1 MGQPVRVR
9 VSPFAPQKT
18 GTAMNDLNI
27 TVTEKRG
34 LKKEIRISVP
44 LSAIEDQKTR
54 RFTQIA
60 KTAKLPGFRPGK
72 VPDKI
77 IHQKYGD
84 KVIQEV
90 LSDLLDSTYIESIR
104 EKNLKPA
111 GPPEV
116 KIDEYVDGKDFAYTA
131 TIEVYPEFKL
141 NGLEKISV
149 EKPKVEIG
157 QKDINAMIENLQKQ
171 RGTWNPVERPSEKDD
186 QLLVD
191 FEGKIDGKVFEGG
204 VAKDFVMTLGNGQM
218 LPEFDEALLNATVNQ
233 DKEIK
238 LTFPGNY
245 HQEELANKKAVFSVS
260 VKEIKE
266 LKMAEIDEKFVRSF
280 GVESGDAKDLIDEVK
295 TSMEKELKAKINDE
309 IRQNLMVYLREKNSI
324 EIPEVMVHQEAH
336 ALQKDW
342 MSQAGIEKV
351 EEAPELK
358 NFEKIAKERVQLG
371 LLVNEL
377 VRVQEIKVDQDRV
390 KTKLE
395 EVTNRYPKPEEIRKM
410 YEQTPQ
416 LMDQIRSAVIEDL
429 VIDWLI
435 ERTEFQNKEVE
446 FKELMNRS

>member
-1 MGQPVRVR
+1 
-9 VSPFAPQKT
+9 
-18 GTAMNDLNI
+18 
-27 TVTEKRG
+27 
-34 LKKEIRISVP
+34 
-44 LSAIEDQKTR
+44 
-54 RFTQIA
+54 
-60 KTAKLPGFRPGK
+60 
-72 VPDKI
+72 
-77 IHQKYGD
+77 
-84 KVIQEV
+84 
-90 LSDLLDSTYIESIR
+90 
-104 EKNLKPA
+104 
-111 GPPEV
+111 
-116 KIDEYVDGKDFAYTA
+116 
-131 TIEVYPEFKL
+131 
-141 NGLEKISV
+141 
-149 EKPKVEIG
+149 
-157 QKDINAMIENLQKQ
+157 
-171 RGTWNPVERPSEKDD
+171 
-186 QLLVD
+186 
-191 FEGKIDGKVFEGG
+191 
-204 VAKDFVMTLGNGQM
+204 MTLGNGQM

-266 LKMAEIDEKFVRSF
+266 LKMAEIDETFVRSF

-342 MSQAGIEKV
+342 MRQAGIE
-351 EEAPELK
+351 EAEQAPELE

-429 VIDWLI
+429 VIDWLM

>member
-1 MGQPVRVR
+1 
-9 VSPFAPQKT
+9 
-18 GTAMNDLNI
+18 
-27 TVTEKRG
+27 
-34 LKKEIRISVP
+34 
-44 LSAIEDQKTR
+44 
-54 RFTQIA
+54 
-60 KTAKLPGFRPGK
+60 
-72 VPDKI
+72 
-77 IHQKYGD
+77 
-84 KVIQEV
+84 
-90 LSDLLDSTYIESIR
+90 
-104 EKNLKPA
+104 
-111 GPPEV
+111 
-116 KIDEYVDGKDFAYTA
+116 
-131 TIEVYPEFKL
+131 
-141 NGLEKISV
+141 
-149 EKPKVEIG
+149 
-157 QKDINAMIENLQKQ
+157 MIENLQKQ

-204 VAKDFVMTLGNGQM
+204 AAKDFIMTLGNGQM
-218 LPEFDEALLNATVNQ
+218 LPEFDEALLNVTVNQ

-266 LKMAEIDEKFVRSF
+266 LKVAEIDETFVRSF

-309 IRQNLMVYLREKNSI
+309 IRQNLMVYLREKNAI
-324 EIPEVMVHQEAH
+324 EIPEVMVHQEVH

-342 MSQAGIEKV
+342 MRQAGIE
-351 EEAPELK
+351 EAEQAPELE

>member
-34 LKKEIRISVP
+34 LKKEIRILVP

-131 TIEVYPEFKL
+131 TIEVFPEFKL
-141 NGLEKISV
+141 KGLEKISV
-149 EKPKVEIG
+149 EKPKVEIV

-171 RGTWNPVERPSEKDD
+171 RGTWNPVERPSKKDD

-218 LPEFDEALLNATVNQ
+218 LPEFDEALLNVTVNQ

-266 LKMAEIDEKFVRSF
+266 LKMAEIDETFVRSF

>member
-1 MGQPVRVR
+1 MKDLKINV
-9 VSPFAPQKT
+9 
-18 GTAMNDLNI
+18 ND
-27 TVTEKRG
+27 KAG

-44 LSAIEDQKTR
+44 FSAIEEKKTSR
-54 RFTQIA
+54 LTQIA
-60 KTAKLPGFRPGK
+60 KTAKIPGFRPGK
-72 VPDKI
+72 VPDKV
-77 IHQKYGD
+77 IHQQYGN

-116 KIDEYVDGKDFAYTA
+116 KIDEYIDGKDFTYTA
-131 TIEVYPEFKL
+131 TIEVYPEFEL
-141 NGLEKISV
+141 NGMEKISV
-149 EKPKVEIG
+149 EKPKVKIA
-157 QKDINAMIENLQKQ
+157 QKDINSMIENLQKQ
-171 RGTWNPVERPSEKDD
+171 RGIWNPVERPSEKYD

-191 FEGKIDGKVFEGG
+191 FEGKIDGEVFEGS

-218 LPEFDEALLNATVNQ
+218 LPEFDEALLNVTVNQ
-233 DKEIK
+233 DKEIQ

-245 HQEELANKKAVFSVS
+245 HKEELANKKAVFSVS

-266 LKMAEIDEKFVRSF
+266 LKVAEIDETFVRSF

-295 TSMEKELKAKINDE
+295 TSMEKELEAKIKDE

-342 MSQAGIEKV
+342 MRQAGIE
-351 EEAPELK
+351 EAEQAPELE

-390 KTKLE
+390 ETKLE

-416 LMDQIRSAVIEDL
+416 LMDQLRSAVIEDL
-429 VIDWLI
+429 VVDWLM

>member
-1 MGQPVRVR
+1 
-9 VSPFAPQKT
+9 
-18 GTAMNDLNI
+18 MNDLNI

-44 LSAIEDQKTR
+44 LSAIEAQKTR

-116 KIDEYVDGKDFAYTA
+116 KIDEFVDGQDFAYTA
-131 TIEVYPEFKL
+131 TIEVYPEFEL

-149 EKPKVEIG
+149 EKPKVEIA

-204 VAKDFVMTLGNGQM
+204 VAKDFVMTLGNRQM
-218 LPEFDEALLNATVNQ
+218 LPEFDEALLNVTVNQ

-245 HQEELANKKAVFSVS
+245 HKEELANKKAVFSVS

-266 LKMAEIDEKFVRSF
+266 LKMAEIDETFVRSF

-342 MSQAGIEKV
+342 MSQAGIKKV

-390 KTKLE
+390 KIKLE

-429 VIDWLI
+429 VIDWLM

>member
-1 MGQPVRVR
+1 MKDLKINV
-9 VSPFAPQKT
+9 
-18 GTAMNDLNI
+18 ND
-27 TVTEKRG
+27 KAG
-34 LKKEIRISVP
+34 LKKEIRIAVP
-44 LSAIEDQKTR
+44 FSTIEEKRTS
-54 RFTQIA
+54 RFAQIA

-72 VPDKI
+72 VPDKV
-77 IHQKYGD
+77 IHQQYGG

-90 LSDLLDSTYIESIR
+90 LTDLLDSTYIESIR

-116 KIDEYVDGKDFAYTA
+116 KIDEYVDGKDFTFTA

-141 NGLEKISV
+141 RGLDAISV
-149 EKPKVEIG
+149 EKPKVEIS

-171 RGTWNPVERPSEKDD
+171 RGTWNPVERPSEEGD
-186 QLLVD
+186 QLLVN
-191 FEGKIDGKVFEGG
+191 FEGKIDGEVFEGG
-204 VAKDFVMTLGNGQM
+204 AAKDFVMTLGSGQM
-218 LPEFDEALLNATVNQ
+218 LPEFDDALLNVTANQ
-233 DKEIK
+233 DKEIQ
-238 LTFPGNY
+238 LTFPDNY
-245 HQEELANKKAVFSVS
+245 HKEELAKKKAVFSVS
-260 VKEIKE
+260 VKEVKALE
-266 LKMAEIDEKFVRSF
+266 VAEIDETFVRSF
-280 GVESGDAKDLIDEVK
+280 GVETGDAKDLIDEIK
-295 TSMEKELKAKINDE
+295 ASMEKELEAKINDE
-309 IRQNLMVYLREKNSI
+309 VKKNLMTYLSENNSI

-358 NFEKIAKERVQLG
+358 NFESIAKERVQLG

-395 EVTNRYPKPEEIRKM
+395 EITNRYPNPEEIRKM

-416 LMDQIRSAVIEDL
+416 LMDQIKSAVVEDL
-429 VIDWLI
+429 VIEWLI
-435 ERTEFQNKEVE
+435 ERTDFQNKAVE

>member
-1 MGQPVRVR
+1 
-9 VSPFAPQKT
+9 
-18 GTAMNDLNI
+18 MNDLNI

-141 NGLEKISV
+141 KGLEKISV
-149 EKPKVEIG
+149 EKPKVEIS

-171 RGTWNPVERPSEKDD
+171 RGTWNPVERPSKKDD

-191 FEGKIDGKVFEGG
+191 FEGKIDGEVFEGG

-218 LPEFDEALLNATVNQ
+218 LPEFDEALLNVTVNQ
-233 DKEIK
+233 DKEIQ

-245 HQEELANKKAVFSVS
+245 HKDELANKKAVFSVS

-266 LKMAEIDEKFVRSF
+266 LKMAEIDETFVHSF
-280 GVESGDAKDLIDEVK
+280 GIESGDAKDLIDEVK

-342 MSQAGIEKV
+342 MRQAGIE
-351 EEAPELK
+351 EAEQAPELE

-429 VIDWLI
+429 VIDWLM

>member
-1 MGQPVRVR
+1 MKDLKINVND
-9 VSPFAPQKT
+9 KT
-18 GTAMNDLNI
+18 
-27 TVTEKRG
+27 G

-44 LSAIEDQKTR
+44 FSAIEEKRTS
-54 RFTQIA
+54 RFIQIA

-72 VPDKI
+72 VPDKV
-77 IHQKYGD
+77 IHQQYGG

-90 LSDLLDSTYIESIR
+90 LSDFLDSTYIESIR

-116 KIDEYVDGKDFAYTA
+116 KIDEYIDGKDFTYTA
-131 TIEVYPEFKL
+131 TIEVYPEFEL
-141 NGLEKISV
+141 RGLDKISV
-149 EKPKVEIG
+149 EKPKVEIS
-157 QKDINAMIENLQKQ
+157 QKEINAMIENLQKQ
-171 RGTWNPVERPSEKDD
+171 RGTWNPVERPSEKED
-186 QLLVD
+186 QLIVD
-191 FEGKIDGKVFEGG
+191 FEGKIDGEVFEGG
-204 VAKDFVMTLGNGQM
+204 AAQDFVMTLGNGQM
-218 LPEFDEALLNATVNQ
+218 LPEFDDALLNVKANE
-233 DKEIK
+233 DKEIQ
-238 LTFPGNY
+238 LTFPDNY
-245 HQEELANKKAVFSVS
+245 HKEELAKKKAVFSVS
-260 VKEIKE
+260 VKEVKALE
-266 LKMAEIDEKFVRSF
+266 VAEIDETFVRSF
-280 GVESGDAKDLIDEVK
+280 GVESGDAKDLMDEVK
-295 TSMEKELKAKINDE
+295 TSMEKELEAKINDE
-309 IRQNLMVYLREKNSI
+309 IKQNLMAYLRENNSI

-358 NFEKIAKERVQLG
+358 NFENIAKERVQLG

-395 EVTNRYPKPEEIRKM
+395 EITNRYPNPEEIRKM
-410 YEQTPQ
+410 YDETPQ
-416 LMDQIRSAVIEDL
+416 LMDQIRSAVVEDL

-435 ERTEFQNKEVE
+435 ERTEFKNKEVE

>member
-1 MGQPVRVR
+1 
-9 VSPFAPQKT
+9 
-18 GTAMNDLNI
+18 MNDLNI
-27 TVTEKRG
+27 NVTEKRG

-44 LSAIEDQKTR
+44 FSAIEDKKTH

-72 VPDKI
+72 IPDKI

-116 KIDEYVDGKDFAYTA
+116 KIDEYVDGKDFTFTA

-141 NGLEKISV
+141 RGLDRISV
-149 EKPKVEIG
+149 DKPKVEIS

-186 QLLVD
+186 QLIVD
-191 FEGKIDGKVFEGG
+191 FEGKVDGEVFEGG

-218 LPEFDEALLNATVNQ
+218 LPEFDEALLNVIANQ
-233 DKEIK
+233 DKEIQ
-238 LTFPGNY
+238 LIFPEDY
-245 HQEELANKKAVFSVS
+245 HKKELANKKAVFSVS
-260 VKEIKE
+260 VKEVKALE
-266 LKMAEIDEKFVRSF
+266 LAEIDKTFVRSF
-280 GVESGDAKDLIDEVK
+280 GVESGEAKDLMGEVK
-295 TSMEKELKAKINDE
+295 SSMEKELEAKIKDV
-309 IRQNLMVYLREKNSI
+309 IKQNLMVYLRKQNSI
-324 EIPEVMVHQEAH
+324 EIPDVMVHQEAH

-358 NFEKIAKERVQLG
+358 NFENIAQERVQVG

-377 VRVQEIKVDQDRV
+377 VRVQEIKVDPDRV

-395 EVTNRYPKPEEIRKM
+395 EITNRYPNPEEIRKM
-410 YEQTPQ
+410 YEETPK
-416 LMDQIRSAVIEDL
+416 LMDQIKSAVIEDL

-435 ERTEFQNKEVE
+435 ERTEFQDKAVE
-446 FKELMNRS
+446 FNELMNRS

>member
-1 MGQPVRVR
+1 MKDLKINV
-9 VSPFAPQKT
+9 
-18 GTAMNDLNI
+18 ND
-27 TVTEKRG
+27 KAG

-44 LSAIEDQKTR
+44 FSAIEEKKTSR
-54 RFTQIA
+54 LTQIA

-72 VPDKI
+72 VPDKV
-77 IHQKYGD
+77 IHQQYGD

-90 LSDLLDSTYIESIR
+90 LSDLLDSTYIESVR
-104 EKNLKPA
+104 EKNLRPA

-116 KIDEYVDGKDFAYTA
+116 KIDEYIDGKDFTYTA

-141 NGLEKISV
+141 RGLDKISI
-149 EKPKVEIG
+149 EKPKVEIN

-191 FEGKIDGKVFEGG
+191 FEGKIDGEVFEGG

-218 LPEFDEALLNATVNQ
+218 LPEFDEALLNVTANQ
-233 DKEIK
+233 DKEIQ
-238 LTFPGNY
+238 LTFPEDY
-245 HQEELANKKAVFSVS
+245 HKEELANKKAVFLVS
-260 VKEIKE
+260 VKEVKALE
-266 LKMAEIDEKFVRSF
+266 LAEIDQTFVRSF

-295 TSMEKELKAKINDE
+295 ASMEKELEAKINDE
-309 IRQNLMVYLREKNSI
+309 IKQNLMVYLREKNSI
-324 EIPEVMVHQEAH
+324 EIPEAMIHQEAH

-342 MSQAGIEKV
+342 MSQSGIEKV

-358 NFEKIAKERVQLG
+358 NFENIAKERVQIG

-377 VRVQEIKVDQDRV
+377 VRVQKIKVDPDRV

-395 EVTNRYPKPEEIRKM
+395 EITNRYPNPEEIRKM
-410 YEQTPQ
+410 YDETPQ
-416 LMDQIRSAVIEDL
+416 LMDQIRSAVVEDL

-435 ERTEFQNKEVE
+435 ERTEFKNKEVE
-446 FKELMNRS
+446 FKKLMNRS

>member
-1 MGQPVRVR
+1 
-9 VSPFAPQKT
+9 
-18 GTAMNDLNI
+18 MNDLNI

-44 LSAIEDQKTR
+44 FSAIEDQKTR

-141 NGLEKISV
+141 KGLEKISV
-149 EKPKVEIG
+149 EKPKVEIS

-171 RGTWNPVERPSEKDD
+171 RGTWNPVERPSKKDD

-191 FEGKIDGKVFEGG
+191 FEGKIDGEVFEGG

-218 LPEFDEALLNATVNQ
+218 LPEFDEALLNVTVNQ

-295 TSMEKELKAKINDE
+295 TSMEKELEAKINNE
-309 IRQNLMVYLREKNSI
+309 IRQNIMVYLREKNSI

-342 MSQAGIEKV
+342 MSQAGIKKV

-429 VIDWLI
+429 VIDWLM